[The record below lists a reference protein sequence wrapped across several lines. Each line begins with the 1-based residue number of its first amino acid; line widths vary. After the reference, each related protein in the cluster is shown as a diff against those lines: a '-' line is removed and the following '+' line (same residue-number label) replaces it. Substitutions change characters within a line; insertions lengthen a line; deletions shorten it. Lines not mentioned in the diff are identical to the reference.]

1 MSQLRTWQRHH
12 AERVVA
18 EVCPVPGMGTWEAC
32 ARLLGP
38 PETERQ
44 VGLQFSLLTDAQDAA
59 DVLARA
65 MMPHECDAM
74 CEPWS
79 AIERRRIP
87 R

>member
-1 MSQLRTWQRHH
+1 MSQLRTWQRRH

-18 EVCPVPGMGTWEAC
+18 EVTPVPGMGTWEAC
-32 ARLLGP
+32 ARLLDP
-38 PETERQ
+38 PGTVRQ

-65 MMPHECDAM
+65 MVGHDCDAS
-74 CEPWS
+74 CTPWT
-79 AIERRRIP
+79 ALERRQHP